1 MDKYHRCQTNVGES
15 GNKEVCVWSQVN
27 SLIIHYVSLE
37 RPFLLLSPSA
47 HEECCGAGD
56 YSNEGPY
63 DAVVVGLAPSL
74 FTYDNL
80 NTAFRILVG
89 EHETQRSTP
98 FISQSQQQIPL
109 IASHKAKYIRS
120 GDGGLSLGPGPFVA
134 ALETASGREAM
145 VVGKPTRDFFEM
157 VIGNFAQDELP
168 SPPPPPRDDPG
179 RIAIIGDDIEVD
191 LGGGAVQLGLWRV
204 LGTCTYAMLA
214 LLFFFLT
221 PDFFKYESSQNG

>member
-1 MDKYHRCQTNVGES
+1 M
-15 GNKEVCVWSQVN
+15 
-27 SLIIHYVSLE
+27 
-37 RPFLLLSPSA
+37 LLSPSA
-47 HEECCGAGD
+47 QEECCGAGD

-98 FISQSQQQIPL
+98 FISKSQQQIPL

-134 ALETASGREAM
+134 ALETASGREAL

-157 VIGNFAQDELP
+157 VIGNFVQDEP
-168 SPPPPPRDDPG
+168 TPPRDDPG
-179 RIAIIGDDIEVD
+179 RIAIIGDDIEAD

-204 LGTCTYAMLA
+204 LGTCTHAML
-214 LLFFFLT
+214 FFLLN
-221 PDFFKYESSQNG
+221 PDFFKYESSQDG